1 MNYIL
6 WVISTLLTPS
16 SSSSLQTQAL
26 ALTRSK
32 SPAGK
37 MVPTTTPPSN
47 NGNGLADNN
56 STASN
61 LSFSHNHHS
70 NNNTSGSNQN
80 HSNNNCRDD
89 RASMVTTSPK
99 STTSS
104 NHSTRA
110 DFSGRESNGHGPS
123 PSSASSPRNLMNRD
137 RSRSPQSLKSG
148 HPGNGA
154 LALNIKEEENESSPI
169 KEASALG
176 SANANLLAANY
187 FANNHLKLAEN
198 LMSHGGAN
206 FLQANLLQANKGM
219 SNHNNDIRTSP
230 EKNNDDDGGTAT
242 PLSTHAHH
250 PMGGFERKDFDF
262 SKVNGEWGSL

>member
-1 MNYIL
+1 
-6 WVISTLLTPS
+6 
-16 SSSSLQTQAL
+16 
-26 ALTRSK
+26 
-32 SPAGK
+32 

-70 NNNTSGSNQN
+70 NNTSGSNQN

-169 KEASALG
+169 KDASALG

-206 FLQANLLQANKGM
+206 FLQANLLQASANKG
-219 SNHNNDIRTSP
+219 NHNNDIRTSP

-262 SKVNGEWGSL
+262 SKVNGELITLVYFFLGQTHNNR